1 MNKTEFIKQ
10 IASEAGL
17 SNEDATKFLSAFT
30 NVVQKTLEKG
40 DNVTL
45 VGFGQFSVAD
55 RSARSAR
62 DFKTGKTIN
71 VPATKAVKFKPG
83 KGLKDVVASS

>member
-1 MNKTEFIKQ
+1 MNKTEFIEQ

-17 SNEDATKFLSAFT
+17 SNEDVTKFLNAFT
-30 NVVQKTLEKG
+30 NVIQKTLGKG

-45 VGFGQFSVAD
+45 VGFGQFLVAD

-83 KGLKDVVASS
+83 KGLKEAVA